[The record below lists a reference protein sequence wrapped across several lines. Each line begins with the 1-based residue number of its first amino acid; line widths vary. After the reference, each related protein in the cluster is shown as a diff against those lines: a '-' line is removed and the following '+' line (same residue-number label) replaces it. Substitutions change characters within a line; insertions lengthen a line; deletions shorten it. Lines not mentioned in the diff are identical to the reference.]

1 MNSGLFTLALALAAA
16 APTDPTVE
24 TSEPPSLEVLR
35 IKRDFGKAWVDLAI
49 DAWLDPKSTR
59 LERARL
65 WWVVTSEQDRRKPL
79 GAFYERMV
87 KLRYS
92 RSSSTALFVQV
103 TGDHK
108 EFTFTVEL
116 GADGKVGAY
125 VAVDTTDGKT
135 IDRCRAESTRLIAQ
149 RVLGLPVGLARIEVT
164 CSDEKGV
171 VHQGLVRHR
180 DTTPDEKQ

>member
-1 MNSGLFTLALALAAA
+1 MYSGLSTLVLALAAA
-16 APTDPTVE
+16 APADATVE
-24 TSEPPSLEVLR
+24 PSDPPSVEVVR

-87 KLRYS
+87 KLRYN
-92 RSSSTALFVQV
+92 RSSSTALSVQV

-116 GADGKVGAY
+116 GGDGKAHAY
-125 VAVDTTDGKT
+125 VAIDTADGLT
-135 IDRCRAESTRLIAQ
+135 IARCRTEGARLIAQ

-164 CSDEKGV
+164 CSDEKGA

-180 DTTPDEKQ
+180 DTTPDEKK

>member
-1 MNSGLFTLALALAAA
+1 MNSGLLILLALAAA
-16 APTDPTVE
+16 PNDTIVE
-24 TSEPPSLEVLR
+24 AADPPSVEVVR

-65 WWVVTSEQDRRKPL
+65 WWVVTNEQDRRKPL

-92 RSSSTALFVQV
+92 RSSSTALSVQV

-116 GADGKVGAY
+116 GEGGKVHAY
-125 VAVDTTDGKT
+125 VAADTADGKT
-135 IDRCRAESTRLIAQ
+135 IARCRTESTRLIAH

-180 DTTPDEKQ
+180 DTTPDEKK

>member
-1 MNSGLFTLALALAAA
+1 MNSGLSILALVLAAA
-16 APTDPTVE
+16 APADATVE
-24 TSEPPSLEVLR
+24 ASDPPSVEVLR
-35 IKRDFGKAWVDLAI
+35 IKRDFGKSWIDLTI

-92 RSSSTALFVQV
+92 RSSSTSLSVQV

-116 GADGKVGAY
+116 GEGGKVHAY
-125 VAVDTTDGKT
+125 VAAETADGKT
-135 IDRCRAESTRLIAQ
+135 IARCRTESTRLIAQ

-180 DTTPDEKQ
+180 DTTPDEKK